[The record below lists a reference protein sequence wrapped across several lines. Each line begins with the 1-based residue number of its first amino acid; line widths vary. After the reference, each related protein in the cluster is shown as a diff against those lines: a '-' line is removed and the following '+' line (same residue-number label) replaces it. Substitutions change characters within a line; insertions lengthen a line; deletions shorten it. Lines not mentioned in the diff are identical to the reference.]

1 MAKYRH
7 YTLYF
12 SPDIDA
18 DVIEILDKSG
28 NKSALIRKA
37 IRKHLDVEQTP
48 NTNPDISHWIRI
60 RKNKTHF
67 EYKCFK
73 CGNTQDGRRTPFC
86 PMCGR
91 VMELD
96 VTYNDKGEI
105 I

>member
-37 IRKHLDVEQTP
+37 IRKHLGVEQTP

-60 RKNKTHF
+60 RKRSNFCIRKVMKT
-67 EYKCFK
+67 ENGY
-73 CGNTQDGRRTPFC
+73 GNFFPEESRCRIF
-86 PMCGR
+86 
-91 VMELD
+91 
-96 VTYNDKGEI
+96 
-105 I
+105 